1 MKRLDRLLK
10 IALFLLTTCS
20 FQVQAQEQSDS
31 QTIPGP
37 GIRRALEYLKAIEP
51 ETINEQIRACE
62 IPAPTFQEQ
71 NRAEYFKQRFTE
83 LGLKN
88 VRIDGIG
95 NVIGERPGG
104 REGTA
109 LIVDGAGN
117 VIGQRI
123 DRREGL
129 MPVPT
134 LVMPVPTL
142 VLAAHLDTV
151 FPEGTDVKVKRN
163 GSILA
168 GPGIGDDC
176 RGLAVILAIARALNE
191 AKIETDRT
199 ILFVA
204 NVGEEGLGDLRGVR
218 FLFNNELKGKITHF
232 ISVDGTGLEITNTAV
247 GVVRYRVTIRG
258 PGGHSYGAFGLAS
271 PIHALGRAIEKISRF
286 QVPKQPKTTFN
297 VGKIE
302 GGTSVNSIA
311 HTAWMEVDMRSE
323 SADELQKLEAEFKRV
338 TQEALAEE
346 NARGEGLVKLTVE
359 MKIVSQRPAGV
370 TPADSLIVK
379 IAMAADAMLGI
390 KTKLTSGSTDSN
402 IPISLGVPAITIDG
416 GGEGRGAHSLDESFD
431 TTDSHIGTQRALLI
445 VLGIVGMK

>member
-1 MKRLDRLLK
+1 MKHLDPLLK
-10 IALFLLTTCS
+10 IALFLLTACALD
-20 FQVQAQEQSDS
+20 VQAQS
-31 QTIPGP
+31 QTTSQIFSTPRV
-37 GIRRALEYLKAIEP
+37 RRALEYLKAIEP
-51 ETINEQIRACE
+51 ETINDQIRACE

-71 NRAEYFKQRFTE
+71 KRAEHFKRRFTE

-88 VRIDGIG
+88 VRIDAIG
-95 NVIGERPGG
+95 NVIGERPG
-104 REGTA
+104 
-109 LIVDGAGN
+109 AG
-117 VIGQRI
+117 G
-123 DRREGL
+123 G
-129 MPVPT
+129 
-134 LVMPVPTL
+134 PTL

-163 GSILA
+163 DSVLS

-176 RGLAVILAIARALNE
+176 RGLAVILAVARALDE
-191 AKIETDRT
+191 ARIETEGT

-204 NVGEEGLGDLRGVR
+204 NVCEEGLGDLRGVR

-232 ISVDGTGLEITNTAV
+232 ISVDGTGLEVTNTAV
-247 GVVRYRVTIRG
+247 GVVRYRVTFRG

-286 QVPKQPKTTFN
+286 QVPKQPRTTFN
-297 VGKIE
+297 VGRIE

-323 SADELQKLEAEFKRV
+323 SAEELQKLEAEFKRI

-346 NARGEGLVKLTVE
+346 NARGAGPKKLTVE

-370 TPADSLIVK
+370 TPADSPIVM
-379 IAMAADAMLGI
+379 IAMAADAALGI

-431 TTDSHIGTQRALLI
+431 TTDSHIGTQRVLLI

>member
-1 MKRLDRLLK
+1 MKQLDRLLK
-10 IALFLLTTCS
+10 IALFLLTACALD
-20 FQVQAQEQSDS
+20 VQAQS
-31 QTIPGP
+31 QTTSQIFSTPRV
-37 GIRRALEYLKAIEP
+37 RRVLEYLKAIEP
-51 ETINEQIRACE
+51 ETINDQIRACE

-71 NRAEYFKQRFTE
+71 KRAEHFKQRFTE

-88 VRIDGIG
+88 VRIDAIG
-95 NVIGERPGG
+95 NVICERPG
-104 REGTA
+104 
-109 LIVDGAGN
+109 AG
-117 VIGQRI
+117 G
-123 DRREGL
+123 G
-129 MPVPT
+129 
-134 LVMPVPTL
+134 PTL

-163 GSILA
+163 GSVLS

-176 RGLAVILAIARALNE
+176 RGLAVILAVARALDE
-191 AKIETDRT
+191 ARIETEGT

-204 NVGEEGLGDLRGVR
+204 NVCEEGLGDLRGVR

-232 ISVDGTGLEITNTAV
+232 ISVDGTGLEVTNTAV
-247 GVVRYRVTIRG
+247 GVVRYRVTFRG

-286 QVPKQPKTTFN
+286 QVPKQPRTSFN
-297 VGKIE
+297 VGRIE
-302 GGTSVNSIA
+302 GGTSVNSIS

-323 SADELQKLEAEFKRV
+323 SAEELQKLEAEFKRV

-346 NARGEGLVKLTVE
+346 NARGAGPNKLTVE

-370 TPADSLIVK
+370 TPADSPIVM
-379 IAMAADAMLGI
+379 IAMAADAALGI

>member
-1 MKRLDRLLK
+1 MNPFNCRLK
-10 IALFLLTTCS
+10 IAMFLLTVYALG
-20 FQVQAQEQSDS
+20 VQAQEQTASRIFS
-31 QTIPGP
+31 TPQVRG
-37 GIRRALEYLKAIEP
+37 ALEHLKATEP
-51 ETINEQIRACE
+51 ETINDQIKACE

-71 NRAEYFKQRFTE
+71 KRGEHFKRRFTE

-95 NVIGERPGG
+95 NVIGERPG
-104 REGTA
+104 
-109 LIVDGAGN
+109 AG
-117 VIGQRI
+117 G
-123 DRREGL
+123 G
-129 MPVPT
+129 
-134 LVMPVPTL
+134 PTL

-163 GSILA
+163 APLIS

-176 RGLAVILAIARALNE
+176 RGLAVILAVARALNE
-191 AKIETDRT
+191 AKIETEGT

-218 FLFNNELKGKITHF
+218 HLFNNGLKGKITHF
-232 ISVDGTGLEITNTAV
+232 ISVDGTGLDVTNTAV
-247 GVVRYRVTIRG
+247 GVVRYRVTLRG

-286 QVPKQPKTTFN
+286 QTPKQPKTTFN
-297 VGKIE
+297 VGRIE

-323 SADELQKLEAEFKRV
+323 SAMELQKLETEFKRA
-338 TQEALAEE
+338 TREALDEE
-346 NARGEGLVKLTVE
+346 NARGAGPNKLTVE
-359 MKIVSQRPAGV
+359 MKIVSQRPAGA
-370 TPADSLIVK
+370 TPADSPIVK
-379 IAMAADAMLGI
+379 IAMEADAALGI

-431 TTDSHIGTQRALLI
+431 TTDSHVGTQRAFLI
-445 VLGIVGMK
+445 VLGIVGLK

>member
-1 MKRLDRLLK
+1 MKLLDRRLK
-10 IALFLLTTCS
+10 LALFLLTACAID
-20 FQVQAQEQSDS
+20 VQAQSQSTS
-31 QTIPGP
+31 QIFSTPQV
-37 GIRRALEYLKAIEP
+37 RRALEYLKAIEP
-51 ETINEQIRACE
+51 ETIDDQIRACE

-71 NRAEYFKQRFTE
+71 KRAEHFKRRFAE

-88 VRIDGIG
+88 VRIDAIG
-95 NVIGERPGG
+95 NVIGERPGVG
-104 REGTA
+104 RG
-109 LIVDGAGN
+109 
-117 VIGQRI
+117 
-123 DRREGL
+123 
-129 MPVPT
+129 
-134 LVMPVPTL
+134 PTL

-151 FPEGTDVKVKRN
+151 FPEGTDVKVKRD
-163 GSILA
+163 GSILS

-176 RGLAVILAIARALNE
+176 RGLAVILAVARALNE
-191 AKIETDRT
+191 ARVETEGA

-218 FLFNNELKGKITHF
+218 RLFNHELKGRITHF
-232 ISVDGTGLEITNTAV
+232 ISVDGTGLKVTNTAV

-271 PIHALGRAIEKISRF
+271 PIHALGRAIEKIARF

-297 VGKIE
+297 VGRIE

-323 SADELQKLEAEFKRV
+323 SAEELQKLEAEFKRV
-338 TQEALAEE
+338 TQEALDEE
-346 NARGEGLVKLTVE
+346 NARGAGPHKLTLE

-370 TPADSLIVK
+370 TRADSPIVK
-379 IAMAADAMLGI
+379 IAMEADAALGI

-402 IPISLGVPAITIDG
+402 IPINLGVPAITIDG
-416 GGEGRGAHSLDESFD
+416 GGEGRGAHSLEESFD
-431 TTDSHIGTQRALLI
+431 TTDSHLGTQRALLI